1 MLDLL
6 HHDLNLLHNEIHL
19 LRYEHGI
26 YALDSGYIRPQ
37 LAAIHLI
44 VEQGR
49 VALVDTAS
57 AAALPRVLEALQI
70 LGLTPDCVDYVL
82 LTHIH
87 LDHAGGAGVMMQAF
101 PKARLV
107 VHPRGVA
114 HMVDPT
120 KLFAAVRAVYGVE
133 EANRLYGEPTPIAA
147 DRIVAAA
154 ERHRI
159 DLVDRSL
166 VTLHTP
172 GHARH
177 HACFWDARSRGLFT
191 GDIFGLSFRELDVDG
206 RPSVIPTTTPTQFD
220 PAAMHDSVDRILSQ
234 QPDAVYLTHF
244 ARVSDIQRLGSDLHR
259 LIDAHVAV
267 AERERDAGPDREARI
282 LAGLWALMDA
292 EAVRQGWRL
301 EQAAWREVLRA
312 DIELNAQGLHY
323 WLDHG

>member
-1 MLDLL
+1 MPD
-6 HHDLNLLHNEIHL
+6 L
-19 LRYEHGI
+19 LRYDHGI

-57 AAALPRVLEALQI
+57 AAALPRVLDALQV
-70 LGLTPDCVDYVL
+70 LGLTTASVDYVF

-133 EANRLYGEPTPIAA
+133 EANRLYGEPTPIPA

-154 ERHRI
+154 EGHRI
-159 DLVDRSL
+159 DLEGRTL
-166 VTLHTP
+166 VTLETP

-206 RPSVIPTTTPTQFD
+206 RPSIIPTTTPTQFD
-220 PAAMHDSVDRILSQ
+220 PAAMHHSVDRILSQ

-244 ARVSDIQRLGSDLHR
+244 AQIRDIQRLGGDLHR
-259 LIDAHVAV
+259 LIDAHVAI
-267 AERERDAGPDREARI
+267 AERERDAGPGREARI
-282 LAGLWALMDA
+282 LEGLWALMDA
-292 EAVRQGWRL
+292 EAARQGWRL
-301 EQAAWREVLRA
+301 DRDQWREVVRA

>member
-1 MLDLL
+1 MPDLL
-6 HHDLNLLHNEIHL
+6 RHDLNLLHNEIHL

-159 DLVDRSL
+159 DWVGRSL

-220 PAAMHDSVDRILSQ
+220 PAAMHESVDRILSQ

-267 AERERDAGPDREARI
+267 AERERDADPDREARI
-282 LAGLWALMDA
+282 LEGLWALMDA

-301 EQAAWREVLRA
+301 TRDAWSEVLRA
-312 DIELNAQGLHY
+312 DIELNAQGLNY
-323 WLDHG
+323 WLDHA